1 MHHTVREV
9 SLKNGV
15 KGLLINVPQA
25 TVMSF
30 DFNLRA
36 GFYLAPEGKWETPHI
51 MEHLMVGANKQYR
64 KSRLFE
70 AEIKQN
76 GAYNNAYTSTYNMGY
91 VAECAEFEWQRI
103 LNLTML
109 SMSQP
114 LFLQAEFE
122 AEVGNVKEELKGYLS
137 DYFRQLGVAIGQRL
151 GYRVLPYKE
160 SLKQIPDITIQDIR
174 NFYKKTHKLENVR
187 FAIAGNLK
195 GKRDDIVQTIER
207 KLKLPHGERI
217 PLPET
222 AFKSQEGPLYIE
234 NKTVESLY
242 VSFAMVLPRRI
253 SDPEFDALMAL
264 NNILSSTHN
273 SLILGDLREK
283 GLAYYIWSS
292 GSRGADYTIWEFDF
306 QVSQENAKKA
316 MRIIV
321 RHLKSVLAAE
331 ITLETLRASK
341 KYALGSFQLGD
352 QTVASILNG
361 YNYAYGLTGEI
372 VDYDRIP
379 ERIMGVTTK
388 RVVKIAQNFHEENTW
403 ELGVLGCCGQE
414 VASELHEELRKLWA

>member
-1 MHHTVREV
+1 MHHSVREV
-9 SLKNGV
+9 TLKNGV

-25 TVMSF
+25 TVMNF

-51 MEHLMVGANKQYR
+51 MEHLLCGANQEFR
-64 KSRLFE
+64 KARLFE
-70 AEIKQN
+70 AEVKRN

-91 VAECAEFEWQRI
+91 VAECAEFEWARI
-103 LNLTML
+103 LDLMLL
-109 SMSQP
+109 SMSKP

-137 DYFRQLGVAIGQRL
+137 DYFRQLGVALGQRL
-151 GYRVLPYKE
+151 GYQVLPYKD
-160 SLKQIPDITIQDIR
+160 SLRQIPDITVQDIR
-174 NFYKKTHKLENVR
+174 NFYKKTHKLENIR

-195 GKRDDIVQTIER
+195 GKRDHIMHAIER
-207 KLKLPHGERI
+207 KLELPSGERI
-217 PLPET
+217 ALPET
-222 AFKSQEGPLYIE
+222 TFHNQPEPLYIE

-253 SDPEFDALMAL
+253 TDPEFDALMAL
-264 NNILSSTHN
+264 NNILTSTNN

-283 GLAYYIWSS
+283 GLAYHIWSS
-292 GSRGADYTIWEFDF
+292 GSRGGDYTIWEFDF
-306 QVSQENAKKA
+306 QISEENAKKA

-321 RHLKSVLAAE
+321 RHLKSVLAGE
-331 ITLETLRASK
+331 ITLEMLRASK
-341 KYALGSFQLGD
+341 NYALGSFQLGA

-372 VDYDRIP
+372 VDYDRVP
-379 ERIMGVTTK
+379 ERIKGVTTK
-388 RVVKIAQNFHEENTW
+388 RVMKVAQDFHQENIW
-403 ELGVLGCCGQE
+403 DLGVLGCCGQD
-414 VASELHEELRKLWA
+414 VVTDLHAELSKLWS